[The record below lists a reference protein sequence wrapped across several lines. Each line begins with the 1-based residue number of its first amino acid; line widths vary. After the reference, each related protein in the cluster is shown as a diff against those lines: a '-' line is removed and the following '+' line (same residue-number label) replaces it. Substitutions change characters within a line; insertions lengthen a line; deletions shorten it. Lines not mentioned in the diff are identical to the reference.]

1 MMNLENIINTNDMAV
16 YIKQAIEKGIA
27 EGIANVMRQ
36 TPKPALKG
44 ETMTL
49 DVLMSEWI
57 ETKIDITE
65 NTRQKYDSLYRCHIS
80 PVFGGMVLTDIEHA
94 MVQKFVNEKLGNC
107 NQDNITKKY
116 SLETIKGAIQSVFKP
131 LMEYAV
137 TYDYIL
143 KNPCKGI
150 NIPKRDFR
158 NHKKACTEK
167 DVAKLWEF
175 VQPHRLGFTVLLL
188 ATTGMRREE
197 LLGLKWENV
206 NLKQGIVH
214 IKEVYAKNCQ
224 KGCALK
230 DPKTRGSRRHIPL
243 IPEVVELLKA
253 HKASQPK
260 GCKFVV
266 NVKGKNTPMHPDN
279 YSHMLKIWVKKARI
293 RKPLTAHIFRHFA
306 VQSFTRRGYSY
317 SAIAQFTGH
326 TNVDTIRDYY
336 EDLDDYKSPVCKEM
350 IKDMSQMANKLLR
363 KGERV
368 A

>member
-1 MMNLENIINTNDMAV
+1 MMNLDNRIQNNDIATLKEQMAELKALMFN
-16 YIKQAIEKGIA
+16 KQ
-27 EGIANVMRQ
+27 M
-36 TPKPALKG
+36 LKG
-44 ETMTL
+44 DTMTV
-49 DVLMSEWI
+49 DSLMDEWI
-57 ETKIDITE
+57 KTKIDITE
-65 NTRQKYDSLYRCHIS
+65 NTSQKYKSLYKNHIR
-80 PVFGGMVLTDIEHA
+80 PVFGDMVLTGIEHS
-94 MVQKFVNEKLGNC
+94 MVQTFVNDKLGLFSHG
-107 NQDNITKKY
+107 DSTEIY
-116 SLETIKGAIQSVFKP
+116 SLETVKGAIQSVFKP

-150 NIPKRDFR
+150 NMPKRDFR

-167 DVAKLWEF
+167 DVAKLWES
-175 VQPHRLGFTVLLL
+175 VKSHRLGFTVLLL

-197 LLGLKWENV
+197 LLGLKWENID
-206 NLKQGIVH
+206 LKKGIVH

-230 DPKTRGSRRHIPL
+230 EPKTRGSRRHILL
-243 IPEVVELLKA
+243 IPKVVELLKT

-266 NVKGKNTPMHPDN
+266 NVEGKNTPMHPDN
-279 YSHMLKIWVKKARI
+279 YSHMLKRWVKNARI

-306 VQSFTRRGYSY
+306 IQKFARNGYSY
-317 SAIAQFTGH
+317 SAIAQFSGH

-350 IKDMSQMANKLLR
+350 VKDMSKMANKLLR
-363 KGERV
+363 KGGKV